1 MTDWLVDFNLTMVM
15 IHIVALLEDILVMRY
30 FRVSRLSEMCK
41 VVLFSYCILFEDVY
55 FVVGHVT
62 Y

>member
-1 MTDWLVDFNLTMVM
+1 MVVV
-15 IHIVALLEDILVMRY
+15 HIVALLEDILVMRY
-30 FRVSRLSEMCK
+30 FRVSRLSEMSE
-41 VVLFSYCILFEDVY
+41 VVLLPYCILFEDVY